1 MTKQE
6 DPVSLFELLA
16 ENEELISRLY
26 EAYAGRFPEH
36 GGFWSALAGEEREHA
51 AWLRD
56 LGGKVTQGALYVDED
71 RFKREPIRLFRD
83 YVQGELDAARGDEE
97 IALSHALSVAL
108 STEQALLERRFFE
121 VFEADSAEMRHVLRE
136 LARATD
142 EHVGRVRAEWSK
154 HRR

>member
-1 MTKQE
+1 MTGQE
-6 DPVSLFELLA
+6 EPVSLFELLA
-16 ENEELISRLY
+16 ENEELISSLY

-36 GGFWSALAGEEREHA
+36 SAFWSRLAGEEREHA

-56 LGGKVTQGALYVDED
+56 LGGKVKEGALYVNED

-83 YVQGELDAARGDEE
+83 YIQGELDTAQGDEE
-97 IALSHALSVAL
+97 ILLSYALSVAL

-121 VFEADSAEMRHVLRE
+121 VFEADSVEMKHVLQD
-136 LARATD
+136 LSRATD